1 MVKCF
6 PLALDEVVQRWLWA
20 LPSGSISTW
29 EQIHA
34 AFCNNFK
41 GTYVKPMM
49 AGSLFAVKQ
58 GPEVLLRDYF
68 RRFIAAK
75 SLIRGLSDS
84 TIIDAAKQGQVDG
97 TEFFSRQH
105 RKPVNY
111 VEKLMN
117 KFEEYARSEEENIR
131 RRVARGF
138 PSLPPRP
145 TEAQGAPTSSA
156 PTTQSASAPHPS
168 AEVIPATPGA
178 TEPGLAPQAG
188 RERCTRKPKG
198 RREINVVK
206 MAVAD

>member
-6 PLALDEVVQRWLWA
+6 PLALDEVVQRGLWA

-58 GPEVLLRDYF
+58 GPEELLRDYF

-111 VEKLMN
+111 VEKLMD

-131 RRVARGF
+131 RR
-138 PSLPPRP
+138 
-145 TEAQGAPTSSA
+145 AQGAPTSSA

-188 RERCTRKPKG
+188 RERCMRKPKG